1 MVKRIIPTSV
11 FLTMMLTS
19 SLRNPICNDDDY
31 YSNTIGDDGADVLM
45 VKSNV
50 DLSADSDR

>member
-31 YSNTIGDDGADVLM
+31 YSNTIGDDGADVFM

-50 DLSADSDR
+50 DLSADNR